1 MNYVTWTYLLRAVG
15 ILLLLPSLFYD
26 QFLAWFPG
34 LEDRRVTMALFV
46 AGVTVFTVAA
56 VAHFVLRRM
65 ELRRLDKED
74 RAADSTDDKV

>member
-1 MNYVTWTYLLRAVG
+1 MNYATWTYLLRAVG

-34 LEDRRVTMALFV
+34 LEDRRVTMVLFV
-46 AGVTVFTVAA
+46 AGVTVFIVAA